1 MLFIAAVLAV
11 RFVTW
16 VAQQVTQQLDEGFT
30 ESDALVRSEATKHR
44 QAVASVIQ
52 WVSIV
57 IIAIWVIMQIA
68 DVLQFSVGGLIAP
81 ATVLGAALGFG
92 AQQLVKDL
100 LSGFFIIVEKQYGFG
115 DLVSLTVAGI
125 AAEARG
131 TVENVTLRVTRLR
144 SSEGELF
151 TIPNGQI
158 VKTVNLSKDW
168 ARAVID
174 IPVSTSADLN
184 RVNEVLHQECEH
196 ALDNPV
202 LGALLLD
209 APTVMGIESIEVDTV
224 TLRVVARTL
233 PGKQFEA
240 GRQLRV
246 VVIRALE
253 RAGIFTTSDAR
264 VAVVDDSATPA
275 AEAGEDAGCGASAV
289 KFTLNVLEKRSDDD
303 PKRRWP
309 GHMLGGRVRTST
321 LVLIVLFLAVWW
333 TYDTYKPQA
342 PSHDGPP
349 ATQVVPPGFVP
360 DPNYTW
366 VPRTRVEQQPD
377 RHAHTD
383 AHDDAATPAAARHD
397 DDHVAAFPAADAA
410 VRTALLHPH
419 SVTAA
424 GAGPGAHPGAAEEL
438 IVASRRN

>member
-1 MLFIAAVLAV
+1 MAQRWHDFWRGDIGEWIITRGLRIVMLLIAAVLAV

-16 VAQQVTQQLDEGFT
+16 VAQQVTRQLDEGFA

-57 IIAIWVIMQIA
+57 MIAIWVIVQIG
-68 DVLQFSVGGLIAP
+68 DVLQFSVGGLVAP

-115 DLVSLTVAGI
+115 DLVSLTVTGI

-174 IPVSTSADLN
+174 IPVSTSADLS
-184 RVNEVLHQECEH
+184 RVNEVLHEECQR
-196 ALDNPV
+196 ALDNPL
-202 LGALLLD
+202 LGQLLLD
-209 APTVMGIESIEVDTV
+209 EPTVMGIESIEVDTV

-246 VVIRALE
+246 IVIRALA
-253 RAGIFTTSDAR
+253 RAGIMTTADTTVSIVDA
-264 VAVVDDSATPA
+264 
-275 AEAGEDAGCGASAV
+275 AGEPADQGAEREA
-289 KFTLNVLEKRSDDD
+289 DD
-303 PKRRWP
+303 
-309 GHMLGGRVRTST
+309 
-321 LVLIVLFLAVWW
+321 
-333 TYDTYKPQA
+333 KP
-342 PSHDGPP
+342 
-349 ATQVVPPGFVP
+349 
-360 DPNYTW
+360 
-366 VPRTRVEQQPD
+366 
-377 RHAHTD
+377 
-383 AHDDAATPAAARHD
+383 DDA
-397 DDHVAAFPAADAA
+397 VQ
-410 VRTALLHPH
+410 
-419 SVTAA
+419 
-424 GAGPGAHPGAAEEL
+424 
-438 IVASRRN
+438 RR